1 VCRLLFGIEDCGVRD
16 PAPEIDGSVVSS
28 RHSFEATNRTK
39 LSKPGCELDAEKT
52 LVSLVPRIWRDPPEH
67 FPTNRH

>member
-1 VCRLLFGIEDCGVRD
+1 MRD

-39 LSKPGCELDAEKT
+39 LSKPGCELDAEKPWSRSSQGSGAIRRNI
-52 LVSLVPRIWRDPPEH
+52 SLRID
-67 FPTNRH
+67 TVIM